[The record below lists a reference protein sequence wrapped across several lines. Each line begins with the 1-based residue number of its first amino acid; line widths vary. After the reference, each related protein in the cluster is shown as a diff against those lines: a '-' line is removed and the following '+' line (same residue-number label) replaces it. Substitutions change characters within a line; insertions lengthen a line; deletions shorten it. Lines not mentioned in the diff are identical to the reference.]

1 MQPVIEH
8 EINIGDTKALSNF
21 FLPIETETATLPTM
35 KKDQPRVWITGSG
48 GLIGHQLALAAARF
62 APHFHVIPLARADLD
77 LTDFAAVEKKFRAD
91 RPQWVIHCAA
101 LSRPADCQANPAAA
115 RRLNVEAAAH
125 LAALAAEGGFIFFSS
140 DLVFDGQKGGYVES
154 DPPNPL
160 HIYAETK
167 AAAEEIILRNRRH
180 IVLRAGLN
188 SGTSLS
194 GRRSFNEEMAA
205 IWRAGGSVK
214 LFSDEFRCPIPAAAT
229 ARAVWELARPGC
241 AGLYHLAGSE
251 RLSRVEIGRVVAAR
265 HPELAARIEAASR
278 RDYRGPPR
286 PADASLNCG
295 KVQAL
300 LSFPL
305 PAFSA
310 VAEL

>member
-1 MQPVIEH
+1 M
-8 EINIGDTKALSNF
+8 
-21 FLPIETETATLPTM
+21 
-35 KKDQPRVWITGSG
+35 
-48 GLIGHQLALAAARF
+48 IGHHLVLAAAKF
-62 APHFHVIPLARADLD
+62 APHFHVIPLTHAGLE

-91 RPQWVIHCAA
+91 QPQWVIHCAA
-101 LSRPADCQANPAAA
+101 LSRAADCQADPAAA
-115 RRLNVEAAAH
+115 RRLNVDAAAH

-140 DLVFDGQKGGYVES
+140 DLVFDGRKGGYVES
-154 DPPNPL
+154 DPPDPL
-160 HIYAETK
+160 NLYGETK

-180 IVLRAGLN
+180 IVLRVGLN
-188 SGTSLS
+188 SGASLS

-205 IWRAGGSVK
+205 VWRAGRSVK
-214 LFSDEFRCPIPAAAT
+214 LFMDEFRCPLPAAAT
-229 ARAVWELARPGC
+229 ARAVWELARPGR

-265 HPELAARIEAASR
+265 HPELEARIEVSSQREYA
-278 RDYRGPPR
+278 GPPR
-286 PADASLNCG
+286 PADVSLNCG

>member
-1 MQPVIEH
+1 M
-8 EINIGDTKALSNF
+8 
-21 FLPIETETATLPTM
+21 
-35 KKDQPRVWITGSG
+35 
-48 GLIGHQLALAAARF
+48 
-62 APHFHVIPLARADLD
+62 
-77 LTDFAAVEKKFRAD
+77 
-91 RPQWVIHCAA
+91 HCAA
-101 LSRPADCQANPAAA
+101 MSRPADCQADPAAA
-115 RRLNVEAAAH
+115 WRLNVAAAAH
-125 LAALAAEGGFIFFSS
+125 LASLAAESGFLFFSS
-140 DLVFDGQKGGYVES
+140 DLVFDGRKGGYVET

-160 HIYAETK
+160 HRYGETK

-188 SGTSLS
+188 SGASPS

-205 IWRAGGSVK
+205 VWRAGGIVK
-214 LFSDEFRCPIPAAAT
+214 LFIDEFRCPLPAAVT

-265 HPELAARIEAASR
+265 HPELKTRIEVSSR
-278 RDYRGPPR
+278 LEYQGPPR
-286 PADASLNCG
+286 PADVSLHCG
-295 KVQAL
+295 KAQAL

>member
-1 MQPVIEH
+1 
-8 EINIGDTKALSNF
+8 
-21 FLPIETETATLPTM
+21 M
-35 KKDQPRVWITGSG
+35 KDDQPRVWITGAG
-48 GLIGHQLALAAARF
+48 GLIGHHLVLAATKF
-62 APHFHVIPLARADLD
+62 APHFHVIPLTHEDLD
-77 LTDFAAVEKKFRAD
+77 VTDFAAVGKKFRAD

-101 LSRPADCQANPAAA
+101 VSRAADCQANPAAA
-115 RRLNVEAAAH
+115 RRLNVDAAAH
-125 LAALAAEGGFIFFSS
+125 LAALTADSAFIFFSS
-140 DLVFDGQKGGYVES
+140 DLVFDGRKGGYVES
-154 DPPNPL
+154 DSPNPL
-160 HIYAETK
+160 NFYGETK

-188 SGTSLS
+188 SGASLS
-194 GRRSFNEEMAA
+194 GRRSFNEGMVAV
-205 IWRAGGSVK
+205 WRAGGSVK
-214 LFSDEFRCPIPAAAT
+214 LFIDEFRCPLPAAVT

-265 HPELAARIEAASR
+265 HPELEARIEVSSR
-278 RDYRGPPR
+278 REYTGPPR
-286 PADASLNCG
+286 PADVSLHCG

-310 VAEL
+310 VAQL

>member
-1 MQPVIEH
+1 MLIVKQ
-8 EINIGDTKALSNF
+8 
-21 FLPIETETATLPTM
+21 
-35 KKDQPRVWITGSG
+35 DQPRVWVTGAG
-48 GLIGHQLALAAARF
+48 GLIGHHLVLAATKF
-62 APHFHVIPLARADLD
+62 APQFHVIPLRHGDLD

-101 LSRPADCQANPAAA
+101 LTRTADCQADPAAA

-125 LAALAAEGGFIFFSS
+125 LAALAAESGFVFFSS
-140 DLVFDGQKGGYVES
+140 DLVFDGRKGGYAES

-160 HIYAETK
+160 NCYAETK

-180 IVLRAGLN
+180 IVLRVGLN
-188 SGTSLS
+188 SGTTLS
-194 GRRSFNEEMAA
+194 GRRSFNEEMANR
-205 IWRAGGSVK
+205 WRAGASVK
-214 LFSDEFRCPIPAAAT
+214 LFSDEFRCPLPAAVT

-251 RLSRVEIGRVVAAR
+251 RLSRVQIGRVVAAR
-265 HPELAARIEAASR
+265 HPELEARIEVGSQK
-278 RDYRGPPR
+278 DYTGPPR
-286 PADASLNCG
+286 PADVSLNCA
-295 KVQAL
+295 KAQAL

>member
-1 MQPVIEH
+1 MKEDKPPVW
-8 EINIGDTKALSNF
+8 
-21 FLPIETETATLPTM
+21 
-35 KKDQPRVWITGSG
+35 VTGAG
-48 GLIGHQLALAAARF
+48 GLIGHHLVVAAAKF
-62 APHFHVIPLARADLD
+62 APQFHVIPLAHSDLD

-101 LSRPADCQANPAAA
+101 LSRPADCQADPTAA

-125 LAALAAEGGFIFFSS
+125 LAALAAEGGFVFFSS
-140 DLVFDGQKGGYVES
+140 DLVFDGRKGGYVES

-160 HIYAETK
+160 HVYGETK
-167 AAAEEIILRNRRH
+167 AAAEEIILRNPRH

-188 SGTSLS
+188 SGTTLS

-205 IWRAGGSVK
+205 AWRAGGSVK
-214 LFSDEFRCPIPAAAT
+214 LFSDEFRCPLPAAVT
-229 ARAVWELARPGC
+229 ARAVWELARPDC

-265 HPELAARIEAASR
+265 HPELEARIEISSR
-278 RDYRGPPR
+278 QEYRGPSR
-286 PADASLNCG
+286 PADVSLQCG
-295 KVQAL
+295 KAQAL

>member
-1 MQPVIEH
+1 MGLMKTEH
-8 EINIGDTKALSNF
+8 
-21 FLPIETETATLPTM
+21 LP
-35 KKDQPRVWITGSG
+35 QVWITGAG
-48 GLIGHQLALAAARF
+48 GLIGHHLALAAAKF
-62 APHFHVIPLARADLD
+62 APQFYVIPLTRADLD
-77 LTDFAAVEKKFRAD
+77 LTDFAAVGKKFRAD

-101 LSRPADCQANPAAA
+101 VSRAADCQADPAAA
-115 RRLNVEAAAH
+115 RRLNVAAAAH
-125 LAALAAEGGFIFFSS
+125 LAALAAECGFVFFSS
-140 DLVFDGQKGGYVES
+140 DLVFDGRKGGYVES

-160 HIYAETK
+160 HLYGETK
-167 AAAEEIILRNRRH
+167 AAAEEIILRNPRH

-188 SGTSLS
+188 SGASPS

-214 LFSDEFRCPIPAAAT
+214 LFSDEFRCPLPAAAT

-251 RLSRVEIGRVVAAR
+251 RLSRVEIGRVVAAH
-265 HPELAARIEAASR
+265 HPELEARIEISTR
-278 RDYRGPPR
+278 REYAGPPR
-286 PADASLNCG
+286 PADVSMRCDKA
-295 KVQAL
+295 QAL

-310 VAEL
+310 ATEL

>member
-1 MQPVIEH
+1 
-8 EINIGDTKALSNF
+8 
-21 FLPIETETATLPTM
+21 M
-35 KKDQPRVWITGSG
+35 KEPRPQVWVTGAG
-48 GLIGHQLALAAARF
+48 GLIGHHLALAAAKC
-62 APHFHVIPLARADLD
+62 APHFHVIPLAHADLD

-101 LSRPADCQANPAAA
+101 LSRAADCQTHPAAA
-115 RRLNVEAAAH
+115 RRVNVDAAAH

-140 DLVFDGQKGGYVES
+140 DLVFDGRKGGYVES

-160 HIYAETK
+160 NIYGETK

-188 SGTSLS
+188 SGASLS

-205 IWRAGGSVK
+205 AWRAGESVK
-214 LFSDEFRCPIPAAAT
+214 LFIDEFRCPIPAAVT

-241 AGLYHLAGSE
+241 AGLYHLAGGE

-265 HPELAARIEAASR
+265 HPELAARIEVASR

-286 PADASLNCG
+286 PADVSLNCS
-295 KVQAL
+295 KVRAL

-310 VAEL
+310 VTEL